1 LILANLR
8 ADGSKE
14 RKIPHG
20 FLFEYVTSPNYTCE
34 ILAWIGFSVM
44 TQSWAGMCT
53 ATDILTR
60 ALTHAHTPTC
70 FRPTYRARVAAS
82 SGSVSSTR
90 AAV

>member
-1 LILANLR
+1 MILANLR

-53 ATDILTR
+53 ATYILTR
-60 ALTHAHTPTC
+60 ALTRTHANLLP
-70 FRPTYRARVAAS
+70 PDNDISRA
-82 SGSVSSTR
+82 SGSIER
-90 AAV
+90 QRQ